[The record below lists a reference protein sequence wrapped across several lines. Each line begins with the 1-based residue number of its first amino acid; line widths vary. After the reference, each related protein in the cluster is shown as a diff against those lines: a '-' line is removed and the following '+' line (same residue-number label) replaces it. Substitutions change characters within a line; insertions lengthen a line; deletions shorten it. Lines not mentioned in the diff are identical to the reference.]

1 VRSRK
6 WFLRSSI
13 SSSRRR
19 EKGGSGQK
27 VQVSSS
33 RRRGDHSKMADEEK
47 KLKLSPFQTFHLR
60 EMVKELLQTLSNHLL
75 EIIWPSD
82 QLKQLE
88 VMAANKPLSAP
99 IPPITTTP
107 TPVET
112 RVWAGEGQSSP
123 YSCSSRLQPYWWWL
137 TPSFGWCSCG
147 DACEDLVRL
156 WTDIQDWE
164 SLRQTRP
171 R

>member
-1 VRSRK
+1 
-6 WFLRSSI
+6 
-13 SSSRRR
+13 
-19 EKGGSGQK
+19 
-27 VQVSSS
+27 
-33 RRRGDHSKMADEEK
+33 MADEEK

-112 RVWAGEGQSSP
+112 RV
-123 YSCSSRLQPYWWWL
+123 
-137 TPSFGWCSCG
+137 
-147 DACEDLVRL
+147 
-156 WTDIQDWE
+156 
-164 SLRQTRP
+164 
-171 R
+171 